1 MSLKRHNCYIGGFF
15 DTIHSMKAVIIIDH
29 GSRYP
34 AANDALELVVH
45 RMQELCPDIMVRG
58 AHMELCDPTIE
69 QVVDACVADG
79 ATHIIAHP
87 YMLSPGRHAIRDIP
101 NMVHDAAIKHPA
113 VTVTVTEPLGLDDGI
128 IHVIK
133 KRCGIDT
140 CS

>member
-1 MSLKRHNCYIGGFF
+1 MLLNLHSCYIKSFF
-15 DTIHSMKAVIIIDH
+15 DTIRSMKAVIIIDH

-34 AANDALELVVH
+34 AANNALNQVVC

-58 AHMELCDPTIE
+58 AHMELCEPTIE

-101 NMVHDAAIKHPA
+101 NMVHNAALKHPTA
-113 VTVTVTEPLGLDDGI
+113 TVTVTDPLGLDDGI

-133 KRCGIDT
+133 KRCGIDA